1 MALGTV
7 WSPYFIEESKRVG
20 SGRGAET
27 DEALTIAGVP
37 AQPAAEVPG
46 RSSHPPR
53 RDEFMAGLGDRR
65 ARPGLR

>member
-1 MALGTV
+1 MGTV
-7 WSPYFIEESKRVG
+7 WSPYFIEESNRVG

-27 DEALTIAGVP
+27 DEALTIARVP

-53 RDEFMAGLGDRR
+53 GDEFMAGLEERR
-65 ARPGLR
+65 PRPGLR

>member
-1 MALGTV
+1 MGMV

-46 RSSHPPR
+46 RPSHPPC
-53 RDEFMAGLGDRR
+53 RDEFMAGLGERR